1 MCEQQQ
7 LNKIYA
13 DSIAAIKVE
22 IGKVVINMGVDNVT
36 PVQMALVD
44 SIDALTKAQKEL
56 SL

>member
-1 MCEQQQ
+1 MSEQQQ

-56 SL
+56 LL

>member
-56 SL
+56 LL

>member
-7 LNKIYA
+7 LNKIYN
-13 DSIAAIKVE
+13 DSIAEIQVE
-22 IGKVVINMGVDNVT
+22 IGKIVINMGVDNVT

-44 SIDALTKAQKEL
+44 AIEALTKAQKEL

>member
-7 LNKIYA
+7 LNKIYD
-13 DSIAAIKVE
+13 DSIAEIKVE
-22 IGKVVINMGVDNVT
+22 IGKIVINMGVDSVT

-44 SIDALTKAQKEL
+44 AIEALTKAQKEL